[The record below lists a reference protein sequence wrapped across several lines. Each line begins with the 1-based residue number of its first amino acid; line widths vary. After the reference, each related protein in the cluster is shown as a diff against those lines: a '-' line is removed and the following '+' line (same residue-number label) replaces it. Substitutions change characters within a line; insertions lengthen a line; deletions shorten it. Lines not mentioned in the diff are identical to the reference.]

1 MYACAEGLS
10 SERGKLC
17 IVVAVSKFDIDID
30 GQMASVGTSR
40 GRACLRPENPAATT
54 HADKT
59 RDAATRTRCTSM
71 CTHHIRLLGTY
82 NEQKADSL
90 VLDVDRTT
98 FMLYYAEKNDHRD
111 VLNDRLPQHIA

>member
-1 MYACAEGLS
+1 MGRWYQSALPEAEL
-10 SERGKLC
+10 
-17 IVVAVSKFDIDID
+17 
-30 GQMASVGTSR
+30 
-40 GRACLRPENPAATT
+40 AAARKSAT

-82 NEQKADSL
+82 NEQKTDSL
-90 VLDVDRTT
+90 VLDVDRRI